1 MARKAFVISV
11 VLLFAAI
18 AFAAGSDT
26 IKLKGYVIDNAC
38 SARAKGEN
46 GVEKVKAHSIKC
58 AQMANCAKSGY
69 AVVTEEGKLYK
80 LDDAG
85 NTKVA
90 DILKATK
97 VDKGLQVQV
106 EGTVDGDV
114 LKVQTISEVAGN

>member
-38 SARAKGEN
+38 SARAKSEN

-69 AVVTEEGKLYK
+69 AVVTDEGKLYK

-85 NTKVA
+85 NAKVA

-97 VDKGLQVQV
+97 VDKGLQVEV
-106 EGTVDGDV
+106 EGTVDGDT
-114 LKVQTISEVAGN
+114 LKVKTISEVAGN

>member
-1 MARKAFVISV
+1 MVRKAFVISV

-38 SARAKGEN
+38 STRAKSEN

-58 AQMANCAKSGY
+58 AQMPNCAKSGY

-85 NTKVA
+85 NAKVA

-97 VDKGLQVQV
+97 VDKGLQVDV
-106 EGTVDGDV
+106 EGTVDGDTV
-114 LKVQTISEVAGN
+114 KIKTISEVVGN